1 MNDSEI
7 TSITKNGIL
16 EPERSPDNPMEL
28 FSKWYAEAV
37 QADIN
42 LPEHMVLSTVDGD
55 ARVSSR
61 VVLLKDYGD
70 EGFVFYTNYGS
81 RKGMQLSSNPN
92 CSLVIFW
99 AQLDRQ
105 VRVEGRAERVSESTS
120 DYYFASRD
128 RLSQLGAWA
137 SKQSAPITSRSLLAR
152 NLQHTV
158 KQYEGNEVPR
168 PPSWGGFLV
177 RPDML
182 EFWLGQPGRLH
193 ERLRYQV
200 RGRIWH
206 KDILSP

>member
-7 TSITKNGIL
+7 TSITKNGAL

>member
-7 TSITKNGIL
+7 TSITKNGVL
-16 EPERSPDNPMEL
+16 EPEKSPDNPMEL

-42 LPEHMVLSTVDGD
+42 LPEHMVLSTADGGD
-55 ARVSSR
+55 RVSSR

-70 EGFVFYTNYGS
+70 EGFVFYTNYNS
-81 RKGMQLSSNPN
+81 RKGKQLSSNPN

-99 AQLDRQ
+99 AQLERQ
-105 VRVEGRAERVSESTS
+105 VRIEGRAERISESTS

-137 SKQSAPITSRSLLAR
+137 SKQSAPIGSRSLLVR
-152 NLQHTV
+152 NLEHAA
-158 KQYEGNEVPR
+158 KQYEGNDVPR

-177 RPDML
+177 RPEML

-193 ERLRYQV
+193 ERLRYQA
-200 RGRIWH
+200 RGHIWH
-206 KDILSP
+206 KEILSP